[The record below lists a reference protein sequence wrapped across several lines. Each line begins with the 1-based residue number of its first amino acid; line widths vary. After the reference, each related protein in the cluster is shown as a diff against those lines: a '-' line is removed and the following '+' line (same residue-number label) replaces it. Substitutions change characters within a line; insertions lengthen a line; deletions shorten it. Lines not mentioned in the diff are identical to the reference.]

1 MTCENL
7 LLLLL
12 VSHFPCGTMM
22 TKCPLSVQKEEEH
35 IFNYYKPGDFLIGA
49 IISTTSAIFEPYV
62 FFKPPNNRFR
72 SMSSM
77 SFWHVLP
84 FFFAIHEINQNP
96 KLLPNIT
103 LGYSIYENFFSGKIT
118 CDVMMDLL
126 SAGQENVPN
135 YSCGKQNNLLPL
147 LEGTDSHLFSQ
158 ISTMLGIYKIPQIN
172 YAVISHIPEQ
182 KHHFP
187 FFYRVS
193 PKQEPPHLAIVK
205 LLLHFRWTWIGL
217 TALDNESGE
226 KFRRTFVPEAVRK
239 GVCVAFSE
247 ILPMVIRAVGKKNIL
262 EYFTDTKVKSIV
274 CQLDF
279 QATIILAVV
288 IREIDS
294 SEILF
299 GGKVWIATTLS
310 GISVRL
316 FYRLLNLQHNHLLLS
331 FSSQTKK
338 RTQYYDFNSDYSA
351 TTQFGEAAFQCS
363 YSSPL
368 LSKKVWNTCLEKET
382 WEIPPQDLVERILS
396 EDGSSIS
403 TTIQV
408 VARILSAAFS
418 SQMSKRRMPVGDVKT
433 FQIVQPWQLHPFL
446 RNLEIYNLSVD
457 DVYLDE
463 TGIPVADFD
472 IMDWAVFPNK
482 SSAGVK
488 IGDIEKEKVSSDIK
502 FSIDESVII
511 WPTSFNS
518 KTLFSRCT
526 KNCLPGYTKLTREGE
541 PVCCYDCSPC
551 MEGTISTQE
560 DVSQCEKC
568 PDEQHSNQKRDQ
580 CVPKIETFLSYK
592 EMLGLILAI
601 IAFFLSLNT
610 ALVLGIFIK
619 YRETPIAK
627 ANNRDLTYILLVSL
641 LLSFLTSLLFIGRPK
656 KVTCLFQQITFSVV
670 FSVAVSSLLA
680 KTIMVVV
687 AFLATKPGSRMRKW
701 LGKSLANSI
710 VLSCSGVQV
719 GLCLIWLRIS
729 PPFPHSDLHSQ
740 PRQILLQC
748 NEGSITM
755 FYTALGYM
763 GFLAAICFLVAFLAR
778 KLPGTFNEA
787 KWITFSMLVFCS
799 VWISFIP
806 TYLSTKGKYMVAVQI
821 FSILASSLGLLG
833 CIFVPK
839 CYIII
844 LRPDINTKENLMMK
858 NNVGS

>member
-1 MTCENL
+1 MICEILL

-12 VSHFPCGTMM
+12 VSHFPCGTMV
-22 TKCPLSVQKEEEH
+22 TKCPLHVQKEEEH
-35 IFNYYKPGDFLIGA
+35 FNYYKPGDFLISG
-49 IISTTSAIFEPYV
+49 IISTSSTIFKPYI
-62 FFKPPNNRFR
+62 FFKPPSNKFQ
-72 SMSSM
+72 SIQMM
-77 SFWHVLP
+77 SFGHILP

-96 KLLPNIT
+96 RLLPNIT
-103 LGYSIYENFFSGKIT
+103 LGYSIYENYFNARIT
-118 CDVMMDLL
+118 HDVIMDLL
-126 SAGQENVPN
+126 SRGQENVPN
-135 YSCGKQNNLLPL
+135 YRCGKQKNLLAV
-147 LEGTDSHLFSQ
+147 LEATNSELFNS
-158 ISTMLGIYKIPQIN
+158 ISTMLGIYKIPQIS
-172 YAVISHIPEQ
+172 YGVISHIPEQ

-217 TALDNESGE
+217 AAPDNESGE
-226 KFRRTFVPEAVRK
+226 KFRRNFMPEAVRK
-239 GVCVAFSE
+239 GVCFAFSE
-247 ILPMVIRAVGKKNIL
+247 SLPKLQYEGAKKHIFQ
-262 EYFTDTKVKSIV
+262 YFRDTKVKSIV
-274 CQLDF
+274 CQLNF
-279 QATIILAVV
+279 EATLILAMM
-288 IREIDS
+288 IRNIDH
-294 SEILF
+294 SEIQF
-299 GGKVWIATTLS
+299 AERVWIATVLAD
-310 GISVRL
+310 ISVRF
-316 FYRLLNLQHNHLLLS
+316 FYQIVNLQHNHLLLS
-331 FSSQTKK
+331 FSTQTKK
-338 RTQYYDFNSDYSA
+338 KTQYYDFNLYYFA
-351 TTQFGEAAFQCS
+351 NGQFGKTVFQCS

-418 SQMSKRRMPVGDVKT
+418 SQISKRKLHVGDHPT
-433 FQIVQPWQLHPFL
+433 PHMIQPWQLHPFL
-446 RNLEIYNLSVD
+446 RNFQIYNLSVND
-457 DVYLDE
+457 AYLDE
-463 TGIPVADFD
+463 AGIPVADFD
-472 IMDWAVFPNK
+472 IIDWAVFPNK
-482 SSAGVK
+482 SAAGVK
-488 IGDIEKEKVSSDIK
+488 IGNIGKEEVSSDIK
-502 FSIDESVII
+502 FSINENAII
-511 WPTSFNS
+511 WPSSFNQ
-518 KTLFSRCT
+518 KAPFSRCT
-526 KNCLPGYTKLTREGE
+526 KNCFPGYTKLTREGE

-560 DVSQCEKC
+560 DAAHCEKC
-568 PDEQHSNQKRDQ
+568 PDEEYSNKKRDQ
-580 CVPKIETFLSYK
+580 CVPKVETFLSYK
-592 EMLGLILAI
+592 EILGLILAI
-601 IAFFLSLNT
+601 AAFFLSLNT

-619 YRETPIAK
+619 YRETPIVK

-641 LLSFLTSLLFIGRPK
+641 LLSFLTSLLFIGQPK
-656 KVTCLFQQITFSVV
+656 KVTCLLQQITFSVV

-719 GLCLIWLRIS
+719 GICTTWLGIS

-740 PRQILLQC
+740 PGKILLQC

-763 GFLAAICFLVAFLAR
+763 SFLAAICFFVAFLAR

-799 VWISFIP
+799 VWVSFVP
-806 TYLSTKGKYMVAVQI
+806 TYLSTKGKYMVAVQN

-839 CYIII
+839 CYILI
-844 LRPDINTKENLMMK
+844 LRPDMNTKEHLMIK
-858 NNVGS
+858 TNEGS